1 MIRFEDLDFEIVRA
15 DGSVAENVEM
25 VRSWKDGCCT
35 FRLTNCS
42 GEMVRLKE
50 AVVFRGAMPYPA
62 STRFYGE
69 GFNMLSQYQGT
80 LEHFELAGAYSDRL
94 HYKLPSK
101 KGFFTCYNLL
111 LLFPEG
117 KEILLAGFSSCR
129 RFANEIRFSPDS
141 FEFVV
146 DCGGLELPPGESL
159 DLEEF
164 FFRYGSSRE
173 ALLEDFAMRI
183 RVHHPVPEY
192 RERITGWCSW
202 YCYGPGVTERNIEE
216 NMRVMKEKLPFL
228 RFVQIDD
235 GYQAHM
241 GDWLIPHR
249 NFPAG
254 IRSLCRK
261 IRENGFEPAIWASPF
276 IAEKESELFRS
287 HPEWFLTDEDGL
299 PLPSSRYSFG
309 GWRAAPW
316 YMLDCTI
323 PEVLDYIRT
332 VFRTMRDEWQCR
344 YFKLDGI
351 MWGCM
356 PFGRRRNPEVTSVE
370 AYRAGMRAV
379 MEGAGP
385 DSVILGCNAPM
396 WPSIGVCNAMRITG
410 DINRSWPVFKTLARE
425 CFLRNWQNGRLWI
438 NDPDCLVLENLRVDV
453 MGPDGVPASRL
464 TSSITPNEFSFHKAH
479 ILASGGMILSG
490 DVLAQLSESSLE
502 TIRRIMS
509 CYGHTARFSDT
520 TFRYGRMELP
530 ERTLHFF
537 FNWDDTGSAD
547 YCLPKGIRP
556 LTDFWTGESVAESFS
571 ISLPARSARVLS
583 EPKA

>member
-1 MIRFEDLDFEIVRA
+1 MIRFEELESAVMLA
-15 DGSVAENVEM
+15 GGSVAKNVEL
-25 VRSWKDGCCT
+25 VRSWNGNCCS
-35 FRLTNCS
+35 FSLKNRS
-42 GEMVRLKE
+42 GEAVFLKE
-50 AVVFRGAMPYPA
+50 VVVFRGGMPYPA

-80 LEHFELAGAYSDRL
+80 LDQFELAGAYSDL
-94 HYKLPSK
+94 YHYKLPAK

-117 KEILLAGFSSCR
+117 KEILIAGFSSCR
-129 RFANEIRFSPDS
+129 RFSNEIRFNSRS
-141 FEFVV
+141 FEFVI
-146 DCGGLELPPGESL
+146 DCGGLELSADGTLE
-159 DLEEF
+159 LEEF
-164 FFRYGSSRE
+164 FYQYGTSRE
-173 ALLEDFAMRI
+173 TLLADFADRI
-183 RVHHPVPEY
+183 AVHHPTPEY
-192 RERITGWCSW
+192 KDQITGWCSW
-202 YCYGPGVTERNIEE
+202 YCYGPDVTERDIEE
-216 NMRVMKEKLPFL
+216 NMKAMKEKLPFL

-254 IRSLCRK
+254 IRSLCLK
-261 IRENGFEPAIWASPF
+261 IRENGLEPAIWVSPF
-276 IAEKESELFRS
+276 IAETESELFRS
-287 HPEWFLTDEDGL
+287 HPEWFLTDDDGL

-323 PEVLDYIRT
+323 PEVLDYIRD
-332 VFRTMRDEWQCR
+332 VFRTMRREWQCR

-356 PFGRRRNPEVTSVE
+356 PFGRRRNPSVTSVE

-379 MEGAGP
+379 MEGAGA
-385 DSVILGCNAPM
+385 DSGILGCNAPM

-410 DINRSWPVFKTLARE
+410 DISRSWPVFKTLARE

-438 NDPDCLVLENLRVDV
+438 NDPDCLVLENLRVDI
-453 MGPDGVPASRL
+453 MGPDGVPTSRQ
-464 TSSITPNEFSFHKAH
+464 TSSISPNEFSFHKAH
-479 ILASGGMILSG
+479 ILASGGMILSS
-490 DVLAQLSESSLE
+490 DKLAQLSESSLE
-502 TIRRIMS
+502 TIRRIMA

-520 TFRYGRMELP
+520 SFRYGRMELP
-530 ERTLHFF
+530 DRTLHFF

-547 YCLPKGIRP
+547 FRLPETSRG
-556 LTDFWTGESVAESFS
+556 LSDFWTGEAVADSFA
-571 ISLPARSARVLS
+571 IHLPARSARVLS
-583 EPKA
+583 ESKS